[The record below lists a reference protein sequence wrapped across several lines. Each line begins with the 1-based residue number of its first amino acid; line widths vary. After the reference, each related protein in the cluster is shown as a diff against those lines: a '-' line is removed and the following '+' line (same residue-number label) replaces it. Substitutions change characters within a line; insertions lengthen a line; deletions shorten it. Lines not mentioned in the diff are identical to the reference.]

1 MSETR
6 LKELLNEIA
15 RLEKIDN
22 ATTKRITE
30 ELDAMECDE
39 LQIPCS
45 KDLSTKKIKI

>member
-22 ATTKRITE
+22 AITKRITE

>member
-22 ATTKRITE
+22 VITKRITE
-30 ELDAMECDE
+30 ELDTMKCDE

-45 KDLSTKKIKI
+45 KDLATKKIKI

>member
-6 LKELLNEIA
+6 LKELLNEIV

-22 ATTKRITE
+22 VTTKRITE